1 MISQSQENCLLV
13 TALLDF
19 AYKYRDDDPHLAY
32 EAWRLA
38 GEFAYLEHLEVED
51 AVQQL
56 EWSGES
62 SVYPEDSTIYSETE
76 RQR

>member
-19 AYKYRDDDPHLAY
+19 AYKYRDADPHLAY

-38 GEFAYLEHLEVED
+38 DEFAYLEHLEVED

-56 EWSGES
+56 EWSGENPTH
-62 SVYPEDSTIYSETE
+62 PEDSTIYSETE
-76 RQR
+76 SHR

>member
-1 MISQSQENCLLV
+1 MISRPQENCLLV

-19 AYKYRDDDPHLAY
+19 AYEYRDDDPKLSC

-51 AVQQL
+51 AVRQL

-62 SVYPEDSTIYSETE
+62 PVYPKDSTIYRETE
-76 RQR
+76 R